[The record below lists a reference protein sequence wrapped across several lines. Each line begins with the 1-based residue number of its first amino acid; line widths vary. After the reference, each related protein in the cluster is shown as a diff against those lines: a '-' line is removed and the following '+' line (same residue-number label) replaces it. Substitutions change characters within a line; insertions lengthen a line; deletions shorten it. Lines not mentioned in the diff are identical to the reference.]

1 MLNCHLP
8 SFSAICYILGY
19 PQCAPKSLI
28 FAFTTLNASPPK
40 ADYSHYS
47 STISSI
53 SYLLK
58 VQFIMV
64 TKTIKRTK
72 IECIRKKNQ
81 VSIALHFGI
90 KNDVQHFIFSND
102 FVICHVFSFTFNRGK
117 CIAFLFLIIYLKKFK
132 L

>member
-1 MLNCHLP
+1 MCIHISHLIISHYICWIEGSFIALNFIFISLPVPSKHKKATSVFSKMLNCHLF

-28 FAFTTLNASPPK
+28 FAFTTLNASPSK

-64 TKTIKRTK
+64 TQPL
-72 IECIRKKNQ
+72 KNQ
-81 VSIALHFGI
+81 
-90 KNDVQHFIFSND
+90 D
-102 FVICHVFSFTFNRGK
+102 RR
-117 CIAFLFLIIYLKKFK
+117 
-132 L
+132 